1 MDEEVNMEI
10 DVQIHQADEPIAIMR
25 PKGDIN
31 ASNFIQ
37 ISDKA
42 QELYLNPARNLIID
56 LSEVNSISSTGLA
69 AIHKIA
75 LLYSGVPQKVQQ
87 DANPDFTHSSN
98 ARKHVKLLNP
108 QPEVEKTIEAAG
120 LKLFFK
126 VYKDMDSAIASFHK

>member
-1 MDEEVNMEI
+1 MEI
-10 DVQIHQADEPIAIMR
+10 DVEIHQAKEPIAIMR
-25 PKGDIN
+25 LTGEIN

-37 ISDKA
+37 VSDKA

-56 LSEVNSISSTGLA
+56 LSEVPGISSTGLA

-75 LLYSGVPQKVQQ
+75 LLYSGVPQRVEQNV
-87 DANPDFTHSSN
+87 NPDFTHSSN

-108 QPEVEKTIEAAG
+108 QPEVDRTIEQAG

-126 VYKDMDSAIASFHK
+126 VFKDLDSAIASFQ